1 MRIREVREFEV
12 SLNFFLFPVNP
23 TFFMRLPVGSV
34 VFVSHRLQR
43 VVFSVCKVLGKK
55 YLARQGRFFERTKG
69 LTFPAREEHV
79 TTFAY

>member
-1 MRIREVREFEV
+1 MREFEV

-43 VVFSVCKVLGKK
+43 VVFRAGKVSVKNTSQGKEDFLNEPK
-55 YLARQGRFFERTKG
+55 A
-69 LTFPAREEHV
+69 
-79 TTFAY
+79 